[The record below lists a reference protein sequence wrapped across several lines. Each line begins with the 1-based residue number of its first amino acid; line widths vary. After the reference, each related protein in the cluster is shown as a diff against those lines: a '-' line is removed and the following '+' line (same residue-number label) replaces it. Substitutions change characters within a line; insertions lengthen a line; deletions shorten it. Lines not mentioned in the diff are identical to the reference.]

1 MIPRLDRL
9 FVAHKTK
16 ATIQMQ
22 EHMELAALVDKL
34 EALVEADAKQ
44 QLTHRWTD
52 AINAK
57 GRWGQWENIDIVLLD
72 GIAKPTERLDG
83 WQPASL
89 FHKIHSRFFPSRTK
103 GTNNK
108 QDLQEGKVR

>member
-1 MIPRLDRL
+1 MIPRLARL
-9 FVAHKTK
+9 FVAHKAK
-16 ATIQMQ
+16 ASIQMQ

-44 QLTHRWTD
+44 QYTHRWAG

-89 FHKIHSRFFPSRTK
+89 ISQIQSSFEVSADC
-103 GTNNK
+103 NK
-108 QDLQEGKVR
+108 Y